1 MKSLTKLM
9 SIVIL
14 GIMLT
19 SCAGA
24 FITLLDV
31 LATILLVF
39 IGIVALIIIVAA
51 IFGG

>member
-1 MKSLTKLM
+1 MKNLSKLM
-9 SIVIL
+9 SIIVL

-19 SCAGA
+19 SCTGA

-39 IGIVALIIIVAA
+39 IVIVVLIIIIAA